1 MSAEPCLSDRE
12 VCQQGESMPCKS
24 AVVVAGLLTL
34 VACENP
40 TEPERCA
47 GMVQEGELHV
57 VIGPRPGLFGYGEIV
72 FVGDT
77 LPLSAEVRP
86 AVGASIDFWGSGSCA
101 IDYGDPIPAAIE
113 WSSADASI
121 ATVNA
126 TGAVAGKRE
135 GEVVIT
141 ARAPAQNISG
151 SRDIYVW
158 VRGSGAP

>member
-1 MSAEPCLSDRE
+1 
-12 VCQQGESMPCKS
+12 MPRRT

-34 VACENP
+34 VACENA

-57 VIGPRPGLFGYGEIV
+57 VIGPRTGPFGYGEIV

-77 LPLSAEVRP
+77 LSLSAEVRP
-86 AVGASIDFWGSGSCA
+86 AVGASIDVWGTGSCA
-101 IDYGDPIPAAIE
+101 IDYGSPIAAAIE
-113 WSSADASI
+113 WSSSDALT
-121 ATVNA
+121 ATVNT
-126 TGAVAGKRE
+126 TGAVAGKRA

-151 SRDIYVW
+151 SREIAVW

>member
-1 MSAEPCLSDRE
+1 
-12 VCQQGESMPCKS
+12 MPFKT
-24 AVVVAGLLTL
+24 AVIAAGLLTL

-47 GMVQEGELHV
+47 GLVRVGELHV
-57 VIGPRPGLFGYGEIV
+57 VIGPRTGIFGFGQVV

-77 LPLSAEVRP
+77 LHLSAEVRP

-101 IDYGDPIPAAIE
+101 VDYGDPIVAAIE
-113 WSSADASI
+113 WSSSDALT

-126 TGAVAGKRE
+126 TGVVSGRRE
-135 GEVVIT
+135 GDVVIT

-151 SRDIYVW
+151 SREIYVW
-158 VRGSGAP
+158 VPGSGAR